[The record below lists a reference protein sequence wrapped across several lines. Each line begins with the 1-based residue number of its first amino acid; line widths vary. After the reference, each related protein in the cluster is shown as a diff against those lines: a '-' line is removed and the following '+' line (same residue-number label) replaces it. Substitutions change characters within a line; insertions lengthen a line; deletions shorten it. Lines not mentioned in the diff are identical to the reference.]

1 MAEIRN
7 QTLSGDMFVD
17 GNTYFDC
24 LFNGARLI
32 YEGGVPP
39 GFSNCT
45 FTDSNFAFQEAAGR
59 TLAFLRAM
67 SPVATNMRPV
77 VLGLL
82 PELDLKG

>member
-7 QTLSGDMFVD
+7 QTLSGDQLVD
-17 GNTYFDC
+17 GNTYIDC
-24 LFNGARLI
+24 VFNDARLI

-39 GFSNCT
+39 GFSNST
-45 FTDSNFAFQEAAGR
+45 FTESNFVFQEAAGR

-67 SPVATNMRPV
+67 APARTNMRPV

-82 PELDLKG
+82 PELELKN